1 MSDPPAPAPRF
12 APGPPDDAVP
22 LGDAPPPDDALPPG
36 EQTAALRIVDANF
49 NRAAE
54 GLRVVEEYCR
64 FVLADR
70 HLTGL
75 AKGIRHDLVLA
86 LAPLASATRLAAR
99 ETLADPGTSL
109 GDYRSV
115 EQWSLELVA
124 TANLKRV
131 EQALRAIEEY
141 VKPLHREAS
150 PLVESL
156 RYRTYTLAKAIG
168 LAHDSRRRLVDSR
181 LYVLLDGRSSECAF
195 AELATKLIAAGVHIV
210 QLRDKVLPDRE
221 LLARARL
228 LRRIIDEHVAGQ
240 PSVRRP
246 LFIMNDRPDLAVLAR
261 ADGVH
266 IGQEELTVREVREIV
281 GPTLLVGVSTHSIS
295 QARQAVLDGTNYLG
309 CGPTFPSG
317 TKSFAHFPGLEFLRQ
332 VAEEISLPAFA
343 IGGITASNLPQVL
356 GAGFSRVAVSGGLIS
371 AADPAAAAEEFLTA
385 LGRVECVAGY
395 VSPAS

>member
-12 APGPPDDAVP
+12 APDPPGDAVP
-22 LGDAPPPDDALPPG
+22 PGDALPPFDTLPPG
-36 EQTAALRIVDANF
+36 EQTGALRIVDANY

-64 FVLADR
+64 FVLADG

-75 AKGIRHDLVLA
+75 AKGIRHDLVQA
-86 LAPLASATRLAAR
+86 LASVPSATRLAAR
-99 ETLADPGTSL
+99 ETLADPGTGL

-141 VKPLHREAS
+141 AKPLRGEAS

-168 LAHDSRRRLVDSR
+168 LAHDSRRRLADSR

-195 AELATKLIAAGVHIV
+195 AELASELIATGVHIV

-240 PSVRRP
+240 PSVRRT

-266 IGQEELTVREVREIV
+266 IGQEELTVRDVREIV
-281 GPTLLVGVSTHSIS
+281 GPRMLVGVSTHSLP
-295 QARQAVLDGTNYLG
+295 QARQAVLDGASYLG
-309 CGPTFPSG
+309 CGPTFPSS
-317 TKSFAHFPGLEFLRQ
+317 TKSFADFPGLEFLRQ
-332 VAEEISLPAFA
+332 VAAEISLPAFA

-356 GAGFSRVAVSGGLIS
+356 GAGFVRVAVSGSVIS
-371 AADPAAAAEEFLTA
+371 ADDPAAAAEEFLTA
-385 LGRVECVAGY
+385 LGRVNCVAGN
-395 VSPAS
+395 VSPAP